1 MLFNHQDKLI
11 HATAYA
17 VMGLLVWRVL
27 VHHYQTRFWLSL
39 FSLLFCSLYGVSD
52 EYHQSFIAGRDA
64 DVWDWLADTIG
75 AGLMVLGLSR
85 AGYKL

>member
-27 VHHYQTRFWLSL
+27 VHHYQTRLWLSL